1 MYYEE
6 KIIDGVLM
14 HRHIPDGG
22 WKRCSITRMGAK
34 IVEQA
39 DRIAELESALDS
51 VYRASCEREIMEDH
65 GLKGTEAGYHD
76 AVNRIKPHPLL
87 MNASDS

>member
-39 DRIAELESALDS
+39 DRIAVDTYA
-51 VYRASCEREIMEDH
+51 R
-65 GLKGTEAGYHD
+65 
-76 AVNRIKPHPLL
+76 RILFWTSQNH
-87 MNASDS
+87 